1 MPDRI
6 QYAARKGFRCGRGPP
21 AGMTILLL
29 GAVLGAFP
37 LAVTGSGISGAMG
50 RPALMARIYT
60 SEVPSS
66 TADDGLFVRMA
77 VIIPPRAEVANV
89 EAFMDVEDFGRSM
102 DRWRPCNLDTGE
114 CEVEGGRVQG
124 LRRLEYPDRGEV
136 LLDFWNEHPVEP
148 RFAKLRVTFRP
159 QGNLRK
165 TYVPRECWLRTE
177 CGYAGWMDL
186 SIVDDSDLSGRDQ

>member
-1 MPDRI
+1 MRDSDARRRERHKDRRRL
-6 QYAARKGFRCGRGPP
+6 AR
-21 AGMTILLL
+21 AST
-29 GAVLGAFP
+29 
-37 LAVTGSGISGAMG
+37 LAVTLSLAVGSLPSPALGSGISGAVS

-66 TADDGLFVRMA
+66 AVDEGMFIRIA

-89 EAFMDVEDFGRSM
+89 EAFMDSEDFGRST
-102 DRWRPCNLDTGE
+102 DKWRSCDIRTGN
-114 CEVEGGRVQG
+114 CTIEGGRVEG

-136 LLDFWNEHPVEP
+136 LLNFWNDHPSEP
-148 RFAKLRVTFRP
+148 RFAKLRVIFRP

-165 TYVPRECWLRTE
+165 TYVPKECWLRTE

-186 SIVDDSDLSGRDQ
+186 SVMDPEESTH

>member
-6 QYAARKGFRCGRGPP
+6 QYAARKGFRCGRGHP

-60 SEVPSS
+60 SGVPSS

>member
-6 QYAARKGFRCGRGPP
+6 QYAARKGFRCGRGHP

>member
-6 QYAARKGFRCGRGPP
+6 QYAVRKGFRWGRGRWS
-21 AGMTILLL
+21 GLTTLLL
-29 GAVLGAFP
+29 GTLLGAFP

-89 EAFMDVEDFGRSM
+89 EAFMDVEDFGRST

-136 LLDFWNEHPVEP
+136 LLDFWNEHPVAP

-186 SIVDDSDLSGRDQ
+186 SIVNDSDLSGQDQ

>member
-6 QYAARKGFRCGRGPP
+6 QYAARKGFRCGRGRP

>member
-1 MPDRI
+1 
-6 QYAARKGFRCGRGPP
+6 
-21 AGMTILLL
+21 MTILLL
-29 GAVLGAFP
+29 GALLGAFP